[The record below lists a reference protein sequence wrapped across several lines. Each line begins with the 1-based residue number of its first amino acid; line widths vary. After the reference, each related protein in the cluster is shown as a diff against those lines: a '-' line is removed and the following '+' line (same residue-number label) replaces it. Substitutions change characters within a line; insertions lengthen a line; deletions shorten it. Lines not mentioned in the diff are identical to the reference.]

1 MKHLLDQVRIRL
13 VSQLINRISRALQ
26 KLLKYFNGS
35 LILIFFVPLFY
46 ILPAIFVL
54 NLNKAL
60 LLLSSGK
67 SEIAPLSFKNGLS
80 LKLNLISLIKL

>member
-46 ILPAIFVL
+46 VLPAIFVL

-60 LLLSSGK
+60 LLLASGK
-67 SEIAPLSFKNGLS
+67 SEIAPLLFKNGLS
-80 LKLNLISLIKL
+80 L